1 MITATAASRTTNV
14 LEIILIQVKI
24 TTENSLE
31 KQLLFYRLSAVKHN
45 GMKLT
50 QYTCKQCKLARWFM
64 LGIKCSYDGFDLWKV
79 NSLAC
84 LRQLNQV
91 LQTLFCLGIVMGK
104 KHFKET
110 FTYCFQSTLKVR
122 RCLNS
127 IPNAIN
133 DFGLCI
139 VSGPSG

>member
-1 MITATAASRTTNV
+1 MITATAASRTTTV
-14 LEIILIQVKI
+14 LEIILSQVKI
-24 TTENSLE
+24 RTENSSE

-45 GMKLT
+45 GMKLA
-50 QYTCKQCKLARWFM
+50 QYTCKQCKLARWFL

-104 KHFKET
+104 KTLQGNIHLLLLVYAE
-110 FTYCFQSTLKVR
+110 STT
-122 RCLNS
+122 
-127 IPNAIN
+127 
-133 DFGLCI
+133 
-139 VSGPSG
+139 VSKQYIECN

>member
-1 MITATAASRTTNV
+1 MITATAAVRTTTV

-24 TTENSLE
+24 RTENSSE

-45 GMKLT
+45 GMKLA

-91 LQTLFCLGIVMGK
+91 LQTFLCLGIVIGK

-122 RCLNS
+122 RCLTS
-127 IPNAIN
+127 ISNAIN